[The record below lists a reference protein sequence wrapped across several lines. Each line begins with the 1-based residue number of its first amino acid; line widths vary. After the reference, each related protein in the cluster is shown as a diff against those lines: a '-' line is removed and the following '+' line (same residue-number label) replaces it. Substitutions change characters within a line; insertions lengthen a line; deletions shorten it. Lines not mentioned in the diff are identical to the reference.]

1 MNVSSP
7 LAELEV
13 TIGEV
18 RRDGNRLVVTSGEG
32 STVPATIRVHPRDI
46 TRLLSRMLR
55 RPGVL
60 AFVLLLPWFHWRAAR
75 EPAAAPIDINN
86 PWVS

>member
-7 LAELEV
+7 LADLEM

-18 RRDGNRLVVTSGEG
+18 RRKGNRLIVTSGDG

-46 TRLLSRMLR
+46 TRLLSRVFR
-55 RPGVL
+55 SPGVL
-60 AFVLLLPWFHWRAAR
+60 AFVLFLPWFAWRAAR
-75 EPAAAPIDINN
+75 EPEPTGIDINN
-86 PWVS
+86 PWA